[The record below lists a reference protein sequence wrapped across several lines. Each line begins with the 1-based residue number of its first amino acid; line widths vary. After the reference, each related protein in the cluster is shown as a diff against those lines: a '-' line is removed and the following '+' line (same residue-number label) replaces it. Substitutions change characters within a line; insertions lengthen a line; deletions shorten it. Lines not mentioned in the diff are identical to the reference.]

1 LSFYA
6 ITNNFRKNP
15 VSGFTHP
22 TRRNRVFSHVFGC
35 HPVFRKNPVSGPYVT
50 TIIKDTVKRGKPMV
64 TSLNV
69 DTALLQEAIELERE
83 VSLETL
89 VEIALREYIQRR
101 KQPQHLE
108 LSFGESLG
116 AFREKYQLSE
126 LGLNPDEIWGEIR
139 DRTFAGR
146 EVIFE

>member
-1 LSFYA
+1 V
-6 ITNNFRKNP
+6 T
-15 VSGFTHP
+15 GFFAWWGVDRASKSNLRYHQQFSQKPGFWPTH
-22 TRRNRVFSHVFGC
+22 RNYN
-35 HPVFRKNPVSGPYVT
+35 KT
-50 TIIKDTVKRGKPMV
+50 KVKRGKPMV

-69 DTALLQEAIELERE
+69 DTALLQEAIALERE
-83 VSLETL
+83 IAIETL
-89 VEIALREYIQRR
+89 VEIALREYIQRH

-108 LSFGESLG
+108 LSFGESLI
-116 AFREKYQLSE
+116 AFREKYQLHE